1 MAQSKPGDT
10 INYSMSQ
17 DYLLVENSAV
27 NKDFGLEFPG
37 NQYDFEAQHQT
48 ASDDGSA
55 QWTSD
60 SGITVF
66 NFPQDWAQ
74 KQKAVIW
81 MMFLD
86 TETTTFSIN
95 IAPPEG
101 LNKHLSNW

>member
-17 DYLLVENSAV
+17 DYLPVENSAV

-66 NFPQDWAQ
+66 
-74 KQKAVIW
+74 
-81 MMFLD
+81 LD